1 MRSPKRVT
9 RLFGD
14 LKVRLKLMV
23 LHNVFFLILAFG
35 VYFALYP
42 YLPDH
47 AKTNLFIVLGAIYIL
62 AVLVLETTIMPL
74 YVYRPLQL
82 MLEADQATQH
92 GDRDRELINEAFIPG
107 DEIGHIMRSRNA
119 TVMELRKREEDL
131 EEALRKLEAQDRLV
145 SLGLLSASV
154 AHELNTPLT
163 VLQGSIEKLTETTDD
178 AATLER
184 LARMLRVTQRIRRIS
199 ESLVDF
205 SRVRKQHM
213 EPVPLR
219 HLIDEAWALV
229 AIDKKAAASRFA
241 NQVDA
246 GEVVTGNSD
255 RLVQVFV
262 NLLRNALYAIPASG
276 EIAVHSKRLNRNAQP
291 WISVTVEDNGP
302 GIAADVLPDIFE
314 AFVSTRLDAK
324 GTGLGLTVAEG
335 IIHQHGGTIAASNRP
350 EGGACL
356 EVTLP
361 ASGARRAV
369 GANKLAI
376 KPVSER
382 SRPILRPV
390 NGLVDLAIL
399 DDDPDFCNYLEDA
412 LKDDGLYSIRAF
424 GHPDELFA
432 ACEQR
437 LPDIV
442 LLDMKMGEFKGDKVL
457 EQLLAAYPGPVR
469 HHRHRLS
476 LARRYARHFQD
487 EGVRLY
493 LEAFF
498 AGATSANTAQR
509 DRQIWIRPH
518 RAGSPARTPGPSDQ
532 DAARGAR
539 LVAQGSGRRHQAQHF
554 ADQLHRARRQSAQHR
569 KFARHL
575 PRVRQAAVGSSR
587 RPSNF
592 DASCMRAPLKP
603 LALVRAFHHRPKKK
617 RAAS

>member
-1 MRSPKRVT
+1 VTRTQSLSVPAGSPTRLRSPKRVT

-23 LHNVFFLILAFG
+23 LHNVFFLVLTIG
-35 VYFALYP
+35 VYFALNP

-62 AVLVLETTIMPL
+62 AVLLLETTIMPL

-82 MLEADQATQH
+82 MLDADQATQH
-92 GDRDRELINEAFIPG
+92 GDRDREFIHEASIPG
-107 DEIGHIMRSRNA
+107 DEIGQIMRSRNA

-163 VLQGSIEKLTETTDD
+163 VLQGSIEKLTETSDD

-205 SRVRKQHM
+205 SRVRKQLM

-229 AIDKKAAASRFA
+229 AIDKRAAASRFA
-241 NQVDA
+241 NNVSADA
-246 GEVVTGNSD
+246 VVNGNSD

-262 NLLRNALYAIPASG
+262 NLLRNALYATPSVG

-291 WISVTVEDNGP
+291 WISVAVEDNGP
-302 GIAADVLPDIFE
+302 GIAPDVLPDIFE

-335 IIHQHGGTIAASNRP
+335 IIHQHGGTIAASNRA

-361 ASGARRAV
+361 ASYAKRA
-369 GANKLAI
+369 GAN
-376 KPVSER
+376 
-382 SRPILRPV
+382 
-390 NGLVDLAIL
+390 
-399 DDDPDFCNYLEDA
+399 
-412 LKDDGLYSIRAF
+412 
-424 GHPDELFA
+424 
-432 ACEQR
+432 
-437 LPDIV
+437 
-442 LLDMKMGEFKGDKVL
+442 
-457 EQLLAAYPGPVR
+457 
-469 HHRHRLS
+469 
-476 LARRYARHFQD
+476 
-487 EGVRLY
+487 
-493 LEAFF
+493 
-498 AGATSANTAQR
+498 
-509 DRQIWIRPH
+509 
-518 RAGSPARTPGPSDQ
+518 
-532 DAARGAR
+532 
-539 LVAQGSGRRHQAQHF
+539 
-554 ADQLHRARRQSAQHR
+554 
-569 KFARHL
+569 
-575 PRVRQAAVGSSR
+575 
-587 RPSNF
+587 
-592 DASCMRAPLKP
+592 
-603 LALVRAFHHRPKKK
+603 
-617 RAAS
+617 

>member
-1 MRSPKRVT
+1 MPSRSPLRLRSPKRVT

-14 LKVRLKLMV
+14 LKVRVKLMV
-23 LHNVFFLILAFG
+23 LHNLFFLILALG

-74 YVYRPLQL
+74 YVYRPLHL

-92 GDRDRELINEAFIPG
+92 GERDRELIDEAFIPA
-107 DEIGHIMRSRNA
+107 DEIGHIMLSRNA
-119 TVMELRKREEDL
+119 TIVDLRKREDDL

-178 AATLER
+178 NPTLER

-229 AIDKKAAASRFA
+229 AIDAKAAASHFA
-241 NQVDA
+241 NHVNADD
-246 GEVVTGNSD
+246 VVYGNSD

-262 NLLRNALYAIPASG
+262 NLLRNALYAVPPSG
-276 EIAVHSKRLNRNAQP
+276 EIVVHSKHLNRNAQP
-291 WISVTVEDNGP
+291 WISVAVEDNGP

-335 IIHQHGGTIAASNRP
+335 IIHQHGGTIAASNRA

-361 ASGARRAV
+361 ASCSKRMAG
-369 GANKLAI
+369 
-376 KPVSER
+376 
-382 SRPILRPV
+382 V
-390 NGLVDLAIL
+390 N
-399 DDDPDFCNYLEDA
+399 
-412 LKDDGLYSIRAF
+412 
-424 GHPDELFA
+424 
-432 ACEQR
+432 
-437 LPDIV
+437 
-442 LLDMKMGEFKGDKVL
+442 
-457 EQLLAAYPGPVR
+457 
-469 HHRHRLS
+469 
-476 LARRYARHFQD
+476 
-487 EGVRLY
+487 
-493 LEAFF
+493 
-498 AGATSANTAQR
+498 
-509 DRQIWIRPH
+509 
-518 RAGSPARTPGPSDQ
+518 
-532 DAARGAR
+532 
-539 LVAQGSGRRHQAQHF
+539 
-554 ADQLHRARRQSAQHR
+554 
-569 KFARHL
+569 
-575 PRVRQAAVGSSR
+575 
-587 RPSNF
+587 
-592 DASCMRAPLKP
+592 
-603 LALVRAFHHRPKKK
+603 
-617 RAAS
+617 